1 MQQKWVAIAAGSVVL
16 TLGASG
22 LWAQK
27 TLPEPARPAA
37 SAPRTSQTIPA
48 SPAARPESVLAPG
61 ANVPKTGESI
71 RVLLTPE
78 RETTLSSPVAA
89 RIKQLNVS
97 LGAAFSAGQMLASF
111 DCDEPLARMNMAKA
125 ELGGAVETHE
135 AKLRMQ
141 GLEQASDV
149 EVALAASAVDKA
161 RAQEMLYQ
169 AQIKQCSVI
178 APWAGRVAKVHV
190 RNYMGVTPGQPLVD
204 LVKSGPLKLR
214 LNVPSRVLASV
225 KVGRLFDVSIDETGK
240 TYQARVAAINSRVDP
255 VSQTIELEAD
265 MTKMHSDLLPG
276 MSGTAN
282 IAAPSNAR

>member
-1 MQQKWVAIAAGSVVL
+1 MRQNWLAIAAGSVFL
-16 TLGASG
+16 TLGTSG

-27 TLPEPARPAA
+27 TV
-37 SAPRTSQTIPA
+37 SAP
-48 SPAARPESVLAPG
+48 ARPESVLAPV
-61 ANVPKTGESI
+61 ANVPQTGESI

-169 AQIKQCSVI
+169 AQIKQCSVT
-178 APWAGRVAKVHV
+178 APWAGRVSKVHV

-225 KVGRLFDVSIDETGK
+225 KVGQMFEVSIDETGK
-240 TYQARVAAINSRVDP
+240 AYQARVAAINSSVDP
-255 VSQTIELEAD
+255 VSQTIELEAN
-265 MTKMHSDLLPG
+265 MTKMYSDLLPG

-282 IAAPSNAR
+282 LAAPSSAR

>member
-1 MQQKWVAIAAGSVVL
+1 MQIKWVAIAAGSVVL

-22 LWAQK
+22 LRAQK

-37 SAPRTSQTIPA
+37 SAPRTSQTISA
-48 SPAARPESVLAPG
+48 SPAARLESVLPPVANAPK
-61 ANVPKTGESI
+61 AGESI

-97 LGAAFSAGQMLASF
+97 LGAAFSAGQLLASF
-111 DCDEPLARMNMAKA
+111 DCDEPVARMNMAKA

-135 AKLRMQ
+135 AKVRMQ

-161 RAQEMLYQ
+161 RAQAELYQ
-169 AQIKQCSVI
+169 SQIKQCSVT
-178 APWAGRVAKVHV
+178 APWAGRVSKVHV

-225 KVGRLFDVSIDETGK
+225 KVGQLFNVSIDETGK
-240 TYQARVAAINSRVDP
+240 AYQARVAAINSRVDP

-265 MTKMHSDLLPG
+265 MTKLYSDLLPG

-282 IAAPSNAR
+282 LAVPNHAR

>member
-1 MQQKWVAIAAGSVVL
+1 MRPTWVAIAGGVL
-16 TLGASG
+16 TLATTGIGA
-22 LWAQK
+22 QV
-27 TLPEPARPAA
+27 TLPAPVRAVTTVPKA
-37 SAPRTSQTIPA
+37 SQAVSA
-48 SPAARPESVLAPG
+48 SPAVRLDSVVSPTENAP
-61 ANVPKTGESI
+61 KSGESI

-97 LGAAFSAGQMLASF
+97 LGVAFSAGQTLASF
-111 DCDEPLARMNMAKA
+111 DCEEPVARLNMAKA
-125 ELGGAVETHE
+125 ELGGAMETHE
-135 AKLRMQ
+135 AKVRMQ

-161 RAQEMLYQ
+161 RAQAMLYQ
-169 AQIKQCSVI
+169 SQVKQCSVT
-178 APWAGRVAKVHV
+178 APWAGRISKVHV
-190 RNYMGVTPGQPLVD
+190 RNYMSVTPGQPLAD

-214 LNVPSRVLASV
+214 LNVPSRVLAQV
-225 KVGRLFDVSIDETGK
+225 KVGQLFDVSIEETGK

-265 MTKMHSDLLPG
+265 MAKLYPDLLPG

-282 IAAPSNAR
+282 LARTINAH